1 MGIDPVRATQKLKAR
16 LGLTIGDLDALELN
30 EAFARPSLAVMCALG
45 LPADAPH
52 VNGAAPSRLATRSAC
67 RARESR

>member
-30 EAFARPSLAVMCALG
+30 EV
-45 LPADAPH
+45 
-52 VNGAAPSRLATRSAC
+52 T
-67 RARESR
+67 